1 MDTTVTEAERIR
13 AEYDRRASEIG
24 EDRYSAAQ
32 PAALFIRQTAE
43 RAALTALGAAG
54 ALPLGDRRILDV
66 GCGGGQWL
74 TDFETW
80 GARRDRLAGIDL
92 VDDRA
97 AACRA
102 RLPGADVHAGDASA
116 LPWPDGSFD
125 VVLQSMLMSSVLDPA
140 MRAAVA
146 GEMARVLAPGGLIL
160 WYDFFVDNPRN
171 ASVRGIKRAE
181 LAGLFD
187 GFEIA
192 WRRATLAPPLVRAL
206 VPRARPLAS
215 LLQALRVLDTHAVA
229 VLRRRAPA

>member
-1 MDTTVTEAERIR
+1 MTEADRIR
-13 AEYDRRASEIG
+13 AEYDRRASEID

-32 PAALFIRQTAE
+32 PAALFIRQTVE
-43 RAALTALGAAG
+43 RAALAALGEAG

-66 GCGGGQWL
+66 GCGAGQWL

-92 VDDRA
+92 VDERA
-97 AACRA
+97 ATCRA
-102 RLPGADVHAGDASA
+102 RLSDADIHAGDASA

-146 GEMARVLAPGGLIL
+146 SEMARVLAPGGLIL

-181 LAGLFD
+181 LADLFD

-192 WRRATLAPPLVRAL
+192 WRRVTLAPPLVRAL
-206 VPRARPLAS
+206 VPRARPVAAA
-215 LLQALRVLDTHAVA
+215 LQALRLFDTHAVA
-229 VLRRRAPA
+229 VLRRR